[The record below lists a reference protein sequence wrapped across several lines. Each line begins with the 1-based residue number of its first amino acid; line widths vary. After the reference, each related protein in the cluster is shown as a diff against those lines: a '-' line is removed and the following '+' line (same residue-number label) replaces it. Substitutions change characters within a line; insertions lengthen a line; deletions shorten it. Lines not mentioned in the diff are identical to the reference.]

1 MKIFSLLSLLVFST
15 PALSFAAAPDTV
27 YAFKAKSIVGKP
39 VPLAQYQG
47 KVLLIVNTAS
57 HCGFTPQ
64 YEGLQALYKEYKA
77 QGLEILAFPSNDFGQ
92 QEPGA
97 PKEIKNFCETKY
109 KVTFPLFD
117 KGVVLGPHKQALF
130 DWLITH
136 EPDAGKLP
144 SEIEWNFEKFL
155 ISREGKVVARYR
167 SKVTPLDDSVKS
179 AIEAQLKLPVPAAA
193 PKK

>member
-1 MKIFSLLSLLVFST
+1 MKTLSLL
-15 PALSFAAAPDTV
+15 ALFGLLVPGSVLAATSDTV
-27 YAFKAKSIVGKP
+27 YAFKSKSISGKP
-39 VPLAQYQG
+39 VALSQYQG

-64 YEGLQALYKEYKA
+64 YEGLQKLYKEFKA

-117 KGVVLGPHKQALF
+117 KGVVLGSHKQALF
-130 DWLITH
+130 DWLITN
-136 EPDAGKLP
+136 EPDAGRLP

-167 SKVTPLDDSVKS
+167 SKITPLDDSVKS
-179 AIEAQLKLPVPAAA
+179 AIEAQLKMPTPAPL